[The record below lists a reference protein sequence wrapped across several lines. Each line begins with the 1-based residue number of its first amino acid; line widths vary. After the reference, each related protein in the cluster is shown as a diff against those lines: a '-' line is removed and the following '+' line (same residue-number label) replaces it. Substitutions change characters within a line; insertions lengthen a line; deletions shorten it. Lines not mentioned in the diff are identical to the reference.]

1 MQGWGPVSNP
11 GDPYVTP
18 GPVRN
23 PAQGLAWGEAQ
34 GLAQVEDNICS
45 SYALTEEGEQL
56 FSARDGA
63 QFIFS
68 MFHLMIV
75 LLCVLAR
82 AFQESLSS
90 LMDSVSAAAID
101 HGGFRQRLVNQE
113 DV

>member
-1 MQGWGPVSNP
+1 MSTDEDGRDVNP
-11 GDPYVTP
+11 WTLIP
-18 GPVRN
+18 GPDT
-23 PAQGLAWGEAQ
+23 GLAP
-34 GLAQVEDNICS
+34 VEDDICS

-90 LMDSVSAAAID
+90 LMDSVRED
-101 HGGFRQRLVNQE
+101 HLSSTSPPLAHAKEMVF
-113 DV
+113 

>member
-1 MQGWGPVSNP
+1 
-11 GDPYVTP
+11 
-18 GPVRN
+18 
-23 PAQGLAWGEAQ
+23 
-34 GLAQVEDNICS
+34 
-45 SYALTEEGEQL
+45 
-56 FSARDGA
+56 
-63 QFIFS
+63 

-113 DV
+113 DVESAELCLSADECRRLKLQKPGGKYTILTKESDAAMP